1 MIVAKSNLEVA
12 IKASLHAGKEIIRIY
27 NDTKADLE
35 LELKTDDSPLTVA
48 DRNANEVILSYL
60 YQTSFPVLSASIM
73 HPPVRPQRYPAVQKE
88 VMIPS
93 RARCTI
99 SSSRVRVSES
109 TNCCRSFS

>member
-48 DRNANEVILSYL
+48 DRNPLRG
-60 YQTSFPVLSASIM
+60 T
-73 HPPVRPQRYPAVQKE
+73 QRLDA
-88 VMIPS
+88 
-93 RARCTI
+93 
-99 SSSRVRVSES
+99 
-109 TNCCRSFS
+109 FLDG